1 MQFTTRR
8 FRHVLAIAATIS
20 AVPAGTASAKPIFDP
35 PQRVVSSAP
44 TQTAPVAPDGND
56 VGLISVLL
64 ICGGALMTGAAAGFG
79 SGRVV
84 VRRQLV
90 R

>member
-1 MQFTTRR
+1 MQRTTRR
-8 FRHVLAIAATIS
+8 FRHVLAIAAAIS
-20 AVPAGTASAKPIFDP
+20 AVPAGTASAMPIIDP

-44 TQTAPVAPDGND
+44 TQTAPVAPDGDD

-64 ICGGALMTGAAAGFG
+64 IGGGALLTGAAAGFG
-79 SGRVV
+79 CGRVV